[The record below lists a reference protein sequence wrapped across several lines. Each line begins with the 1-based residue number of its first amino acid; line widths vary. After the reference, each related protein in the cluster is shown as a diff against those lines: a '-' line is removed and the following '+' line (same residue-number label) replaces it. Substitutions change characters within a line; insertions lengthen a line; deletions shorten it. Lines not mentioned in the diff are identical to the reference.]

1 MNTVNTAK
9 KKQSRGLETR
19 QKILEVTQKL
29 LADHD
34 FYTVTLDQISKASEV
49 SKSSLLWH
57 FESKEMLLSEAAC
70 EVFQNLEQAVILE
83 KDDSLSMQE
92 KANILLA
99 RTGEYFDKNPEPKGV
114 LMSLIFNSQIPK
126 VIRER
131 IDAYWEH
138 HIEALIEYFS
148 YPDKPF
154 THDAAH
160 MIMDVVHGCYIHW
173 YLHKEKESFSDRLK
187 QSFQYVKFN

>member
-1 MNTVNTAK
+1 MNTTSQAK
-9 KKQSRGLETR
+9 KKQNRGHETR
-19 QKILEVTQKL
+19 QRILAVTQKL

-70 EVFQNLEQAVILE
+70 EIFQALEHAVILD
-83 KDDSLSMQE
+83 KDDSLSLQE
-92 KANILLA
+92 KADILLK
-99 RTGEYFDKNPEPKGV
+99 RTGDYFDNNPEPKGV

-126 VIRER
+126 QIRKR

-138 HIEALIEYFS
+138 HIVALVEYFS

-154 THDAAH
+154 SHDAAH

-173 YLHKEKESFSDRLK
+173 YLHQEKESFSDRLR
-187 QSFQYVKFN
+187 QSFQYVKF